1 MTYNSRCIVA
11 VLKEVVKSNVLNL
24 HSCYFVQLNTSF
36 RRTFER
42 AVVLLNRVAVNINS
56 DQ

>member
-11 VLKEVVKSNVLNL
+11 ILKEVVKSNVLNL
-24 HSCYFVQLNTSF
+24 QSCYFVQLNPSF

-42 AVVLLNRVAVNINS
+42 AVVLLNRVAVNINR